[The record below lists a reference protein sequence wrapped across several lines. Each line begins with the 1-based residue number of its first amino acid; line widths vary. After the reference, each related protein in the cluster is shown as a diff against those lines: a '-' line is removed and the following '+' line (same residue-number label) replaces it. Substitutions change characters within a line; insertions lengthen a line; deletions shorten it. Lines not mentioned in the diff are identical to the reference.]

1 MERPLPQLIRALLA
15 GAALIAAAGPLRAQ
29 QPFTVGETLRYEATL
44 GIVPAGTA
52 TMRVARTVVDGG
64 ERLFVLAMEG
74 GGGRGALTAAVA
86 MTSWVGGDRFTSRR
100 FHRRTELRGRVT
112 DERFVIVP
120 DSGLY
125 RAEGSADAWVTPS
138 QPLDELALLYHLR
151 TLPLVPG
158 SSHTLRGYFRNGYN
172 PVRVRVTG
180 REMVELGSGEEV
192 ACLALTVSAAGLT
205 SQVWL
210 TDDAARVPARLR
222 VPTMLGRVTLLL
234 GER

>member
-1 MERPLPQLIRALLA
+1 
-15 GAALIAAAGPLRAQ
+15 
-29 QPFTVGETLRYEATL
+29 
-44 GIVPAGTA
+44 
-52 TMRVARTVVDGG
+52 
-64 ERLFVLAMEG
+64 
-74 GGGRGALTAAVA
+74 

-100 FHRRTELRGRVT
+100 FHRRTEFRGRVT

-125 RAEGSADAWVTPS
+125 RAEGAAGAWVTPA
-138 QPLDELALLYHLR
+138 QPLDELALLYYLR
-151 TLPLVPG
+151 TLRLTPG

-205 SQVWL
+205 SEVWL
-210 TDDAARVPARLR
+210 TDDAARVPAQLR
-222 VPTMLGRVTLLL
+222 VPTVLGRVRLVLI
-234 GER
+234 ER